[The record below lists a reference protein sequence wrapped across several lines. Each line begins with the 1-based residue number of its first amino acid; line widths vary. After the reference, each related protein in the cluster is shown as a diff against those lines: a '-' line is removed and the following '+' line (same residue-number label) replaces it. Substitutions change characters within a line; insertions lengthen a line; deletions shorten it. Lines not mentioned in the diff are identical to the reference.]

1 MQPILFKLVIRL
13 KVIILRMRRATRG
26 RKEMAALL
34 NRLIGIGA
42 GLAVTGA
49 VINSTLYNGM
59 QV

>member
-1 MQPILFKLVIRL
+1 MQSIFIGL
-13 KVIILRMRRATRG
+13 KVTILRMRRATRG

-59 QV
+59 